1 MNPVIAVHGGAGV
14 MRRDKPGAA
23 HQAALKQALEAGYE
37 LLGKGSSSLDA
48 VCAAV
53 LVLEDSPLFNAGRGS
68 CFNADGEIEMD
79 ASVMDGEKLRAGA
92 VAAVRHVRNPVLAA
106 RMVMEKTRHVL
117 LAGDGAER
125 LAKQHGLPLEPP
137 EYFHTERR
145 LEALKKNLKNYHGTV
160 GAVALDGDG
169 NLAAA
174 TSTGGY
180 TGKLPGRIGDSPL
193 IGAGN
198 YADNRACAVS
208 GTGLGEAF
216 IRAAVAYDV
225 AARMRYRRES
235 LAAAAR
241 AALANVKKLGGD
253 GGLIAVDRRGN
264 VAMPFNSEGMHR
276 GAIDRR
282 GKLTIAIF

>member
-1 MNPVIAVHGGAGV
+1 MTTAIAVHGGAGV
-14 MRRDKPGAA
+14 MRRDKPGAQHRA
-23 HQAALKQALEAGYE
+23 VLEQALQAGFAI
-37 LLGKGSSSLDA
+37 LRSGGASLDA
-48 VCAAV
+48 VTAAV
-53 LVLEDSPLFNAGRGS
+53 VVLEDSPLFNAGRGA

-79 ASVMDGEKLRAGA
+79 ASVMEGKQLRAGA
-92 VAAVRHVRNPVLAA
+92 VAAVRHIRNPILAA

-117 LAGDGAER
+117 LAGEGAER
-125 LAKQHGLPLEPP
+125 LAKQHELVLERP
-137 EYFHTERR
+137 EYFHTERQILAR
-145 LEALKKNLKNYHGTV
+145 RQNRKNYHGTV
-160 GAVALDGDG
+160 GAVALDADG

-193 IGAGN
+193 IGSGN

-216 IRAAVAYDV
+216 IRAAVAYDMT
-225 AARMRYRRES
+225 ARMRYRGDS

-264 VAMPFNSEGMHR
+264 VVTPFNSEGMHR
-276 GAIDRR
+276 GSIDRR
-282 GKLTIAIF
+282 GKLTLAIF